1 MRVVYRSSTEA
12 CSARGQARASA
23 RSPSATSVIPPR
35 DITDMRQISRGDGV
49 GKEPVSWLVG
59 WWVGGMTAVSWLVG
73 SWVGE
78 KRPQEADASRG
89 RSTHEL
95 TLQPTNSPR
104 SHDLTLQP
112 THSPL
117 PHAFST

>member
-23 RSPSATSVIPPR
+23 RSPSATSVVPPR
-35 DITDMRQISRGDGV
+35 EITDMRQISRGDGL
-49 GKEPVSWLVG
+49 GQIWWG
-59 WWVGGMTAVSWLVG
+59 WGTAVSWLVG

-78 KRPQEADASRG
+78 LTASGG
-89 RSTHEL
+89 RSF
-95 TLQPTNSPR
+95 PR
-104 SHDLTLQP
+104 PSTHDLTLQP

-117 PHAFST
+117 PHAFSTIFSQFSSLSLKI